1 MTPRKFDLDFSSG
14 AENMS
19 SPENAAD
26 NEETPE
32 PTPAKAANN
41 RNSLFNM
48 YGRFAPSPGRGEIPR
63 MNHYSNAL
71 ARRVHK
77 RRRRDKALG
86 MQLRR
91 DDSEDD
97 DDDDDDEID
106 GPSSNEQNLGSKLSW
121 QQQQQQDGPGQQS
134 TVSRMTSFSNFFA
147 LLEAHPHV
155 PSILSWWA
163 QLVVNLSLFSLAVY
177 VVFGFVSA
185 IRTEFEQAA
194 EEVSDGILAEMAT
207 CAKSYVDN
215 RCAGNDRLPALET
228 VCENWERCMN
238 RDPAKVGRAK
248 VSAHTM
254 AVIINSFIDPISWK
268 AIVRSLLVYA
278 TCT

>member
-63 MNHYSNAL
+63 VNHYSDAL

-86 MQLRR
+86 MQVRR
-91 DDSEDD
+91 NDSEDD
-97 DDDDDDEID
+97 EDDDDEMD
-106 GPSSNEQNLGSKLSW
+106 RPSSSEQNLGNKLS
-121 QQQQQQDGPGQQS
+121 QHQQDGSGQQS

-155 PSILSWWA
+155 PSILS
-163 QLVVNLSLFSLAVY
+163 
-177 VVFGFVSA
+177 
-185 IRTEFEQAA
+185 
-194 EEVSDGILAEMAT
+194 
-207 CAKSYVDN
+207 
-215 RCAGNDRLPALET
+215 
-228 VCENWERCMN
+228 
-238 RDPAKVGRAK
+238 
-248 VSAHTM
+248 
-254 AVIINSFIDPISWK
+254 
-268 AIVRSLLVYA
+268 
-278 TCT
+278 

>member
-1 MTPRKFDLDFSSG
+1 
-14 AENMS
+14 MS
-19 SPENAAD
+19 SPDNAAD
-26 NEETPE
+26 NEDTPDA
-32 PTPAKAANN
+32 TPIKAAGNH

-63 MNHYSNAL
+63 VNHYSNAL

-86 MQLRR
+86 MQVRR
-91 DDSEDD
+91 GGDSDEDD
-97 DDDDDDEID
+97 DGEESDR
-106 GPSSNEQNLGSKLSW
+106 PSSSDSNKQKQLAQK
-121 QQQQQQDGPGQQS
+121 QDAPG
-134 TVSRMTSFSNFFA
+134 TVSRMTSFSDFFA

-163 QLVVNLSLFSLAVY
+163 QLVVNLSLFSLTVY

-194 EEVSDGILAEMAT
+194 EEVSDGILAEMVT

-228 VCENWERCMN
+228 VCDNWERCMN

-268 AIVRSLLVYA
+268 AIVCFPHSALAWIVIR
-278 TCT
+278 C